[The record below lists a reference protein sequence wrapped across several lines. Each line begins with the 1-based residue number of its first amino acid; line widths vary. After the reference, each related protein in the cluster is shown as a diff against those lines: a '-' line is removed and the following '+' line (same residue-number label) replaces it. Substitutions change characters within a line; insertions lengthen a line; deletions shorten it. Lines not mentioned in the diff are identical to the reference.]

1 MIHNVV
7 YFKTTSHNPIEELLS
22 SLDNSTYSKCFKNID
37 LLEKYGLIIGMPY
50 VKKINKNLY
59 ELRIRGKIEVRILF
73 AYKYNIFYLLHGF
86 KKKRQKLLL
95 KDIAIAENRLN
106 YI

>member
-1 MIHNVV
+1 
-7 YFKTTSHNPIEELLS
+7 
-22 SLDNSTYSKCFKNID
+22 
-37 LLEKYGLIIGMPY
+37 MPY
-50 VKKINKNLY
+50 VKKINQNLH

-73 AYKYNIFYLLHGF
+73 AYKYNVFYLLHGF